1 MRGQRSN
8 NCSIVL
14 ELLLDGKC
22 SVWTFSVSDFP
33 PLCLRHLSLG
43 GSRPVLLV
51 RRSGMLE
58 GEFAQST
65 SHVQSYDSIADITIK
80 LLTRRGRSR

>member
-1 MRGQRSN
+1 MDFFG
-8 NCSIVL
+8 I
-14 ELLLDGKC
+14 G
-22 SVWTFSVSDFP
+22 FSPS
-33 PLCLRHLSLG
+33 LSATSL
-43 GSRPVLLV
+43 P
-51 RRSGMLE
+51 RRVEIGVVCAPSGMLE